1 MHVGRGVKQAGTWV
15 CRQTNVE
22 HSTLDRTVPPRHC
35 ITGDGNEFIS
45 ARGGNATMSYQP
57 IENYGIIGNMRT
69 VALVGMNGSIDWYCC
84 PHFDSPSVFGAL
96 LDEKKGGHFQISADA
111 DGVRH
116 KQFYWPST
124 NVLVTR
130 FLLTDGI
137 AELEDFMPVG
147 LPSDSPE
154 YRHVYRRI
162 RCVRGSVRISV
173 TCRPAFDYGRQT
185 HDTLIEANGA
195 TFKSRGLTLA
205 LSAAVP
211 LRNDGHGGV
220 SAEFMLSEG
229 KSQVFILRDDC
240 GEDGV
245 PCPPSEEEAEELLRG
260 TVKFWQNWLSACT
273 YHGRWRDQVHRSALA
288 LKLLTFEPTGA
299 IIAAPTTSLP
309 EVIGGA
315 RNWDYRYTWMRDAA
329 FTVYAFLRIGFKNE
343 AAAFLGWIEDYA
355 SKHASRNA
363 PSPVMFTI
371 EGNTQIPEQTLDHW
385 EGYRGSRPVRIG
397 NAAVSQFQGDIYGE
411 LMDAMYLSNKYVSPT
426 PYDIWVKIRNR
437 LEWICENWQLPDA
450 GIWEMRNR
458 QEHFVYSKVMNWV
471 ALDRGIRLA
480 DKRALPADR
489 AKWIRERDRICE
501 EVMSQG
507 WNEKRKS
514 FTQFYGSE
522 DLDASLL
529 IMPLVFFMAPT
540 DPRMLKTLDAIL
552 ENPRQGGLVSD
563 SLVYRYPPQPR
574 IDGLPGEEG
583 TFNMCSFWLVEAL
596 TRAGQRIPE
605 KLDQARLLLERMLGY
620 ANHLGLYA
628 EQTGP
633 QGEALGNFP
642 QAFTHLALISAAFNL
657 DRTLGA
663 QN

>member
-1 MHVGRGVKQAGTWV
+1 
-15 CRQTNVE
+15 
-22 HSTLDRTVPPRHC
+22 
-35 ITGDGNEFIS
+35 
-45 ARGGNATMSYQP
+45 MSYQP

-69 VALVGMNGSIDWYCC
+69 VALVGMNGSIDWYCY
-84 PHFDSPSVFGAL
+84 PHFDSPSIFGAI
-96 LDEKKGGHFQISADA
+96 LDDKNGGYFRISAA
-111 DGVRH
+111 SDGGRH

-154 YRHVYRRI
+154 YRHIYRRI
-162 RCVRGSVRISV
+162 RCVRGSVRISLA
-173 TCRPAFDYGRQT
+173 CRPAFDYGRQT

-195 TFKSRGLTLA
+195 RFKTSSMTLA
-205 LSAAVP
+205 LSTAVP

-220 SAEFMLSEG
+220 SAEFVLSEG

-240 GEDGV
+240 NEGGV
-245 PCPPSEEEAEELLRG
+245 PCAPSEDVAEELLRG

-299 IIAAPTTSLP
+299 IVAAPTTSLP

-329 FTVYAFLRIGFKNE
+329 FTVYAFLRIGFRDE
-343 AAAFLGWIEDYA
+343 AAAFMSWIEDYA
-355 SKHASRNA
+355 SKYARSNERGA
-363 PSPVMFTI
+363 VVFTI
-371 EGNTQIPEQTLDHW
+371 NGEKKLPEHTLDHW
-385 EGYRGSRPVRIG
+385 EGYRGSSPVRIG

-411 LMDAMYLSNKYVSPT
+411 LMDAFYLSNKYVSPT
-426 PYDIWVKIRNR
+426 SYDVWVKIRAR

-458 QEHFVYSKVMNWV
+458 EEHFVYSKVMNWV

-489 AKWIRERDRICE
+489 AKWMRERDRIYE
-501 EVMSQG
+501 EVMTKG
-507 WNEKRKS
+507 WNEKRRA

-540 DPRMLKTLDAIL
+540 DPRMIGTIDAIL
-552 ENPRQGGLVSD
+552 KNPGDGGLLSD

-596 TRAGQRIPE
+596 TRAGQAFPE
-605 KLDQARLLLERMLGY
+605 KLDQARLLFERVLGY

-657 DRTLGA
+657 DRMLGS
-663 QN
+663 QV

>member
-1 MHVGRGVKQAGTWV
+1 M
-15 CRQTNVE
+15 
-22 HSTLDRTVPPRHC
+22 P
-35 ITGDGNEFIS
+35 
-45 ARGGNATMSYQP
+45 YQP

-69 VALVGMNGSIDWYCC
+69 VALVGMNGSIDWYCY
-84 PHFDSPSVFGAL
+84 PHFDSPCVFGAI
-96 LDEKKGGHFQISADA
+96 LDDKKGGRFQITADA
-111 DGVRH
+111 DGARH

-130 FLLTDGI
+130 FLLADGV
-137 AELEDFMPVG
+137 AELEDFMPAG

-154 YRHVYRRI
+154 YRHIYRRI
-162 RCVRGSVRISV
+162 RCVRGLVRISLS
-173 TCRPAFDYGRQT
+173 CCPAFDYGRQT

-195 TFKSRGLTLA
+195 TFKSRSLTLA
-205 LSAAVP
+205 LSSAVP
-211 LRNDGHGGV
+211 LRNDGRGGV
-220 SAEFMLSEG
+220 SAEFVLSEG
-229 KSQVFILRDDC
+229 QSQVFILRDDC
-240 GEDGV
+240 HQRAV
-245 PCPPSEEEAEELLRG
+245 PCPPSEEEAEALLRA

-273 YHGRWRDQVHRSALA
+273 YHGRWRDQVQRSALA

-309 EVIGGA
+309 EVIGGV

-458 QEHFVYSKVMNWV
+458 QEHFVYSKLMNWV

-489 AKWIRERDRICE
+489 AKWIRERDRIYE
-501 EVMSQG
+501 EVMTQG
-507 WNEKRKS
+507 WNEKRRA
-514 FTQFYGSE
+514 FTQFYGSD

-540 DPRMLKTLDAIL
+540 DPRMLSTISAIL
-552 ENPRQGGLVSD
+552 KNPREGGLLSD

-596 TRAGQRIPE
+596 TRAGQAYPE
-605 KLDQARLLLERMLGY
+605 KLDQARLLFERVLGY

-657 DRTLGA
+657 DRTLG
-663 QN
+663 N

>member
-1 MHVGRGVKQAGTWV
+1 
-15 CRQTNVE
+15 
-22 HSTLDRTVPPRHC
+22 
-35 ITGDGNEFIS
+35 
-45 ARGGNATMSYQP
+45 MSYQP

-69 VALVGMNGSIDWYCC
+69 VALVGMNGSIDWYCH
-84 PHFDSPSVFGAL
+84 PHFDSASVFGAI
-96 LDEKKGGHFQISADA
+96 LDDKKGGRFQIFAGV

-130 FLLTDGI
+130 FLLADGI

-147 LPSDSPE
+147 LPSDSAE
-154 YRHVYRRI
+154 YRHIYRRI

-173 TCRPAFDYGRQT
+173 ACRPAFDYGRQP
-185 HDTLIEANGA
+185 HDTQVETNGA
-195 TFKSRGLTLA
+195 TFKSRSVTLA
-205 LSAAVP
+205 LSASMP
-211 LRNDGHGGV
+211 LRNDGQGGV
-220 SAEFMLSEG
+220 TAEFVLSEG
-229 KSQVFILRDDC
+229 KSQVFILREDC
-240 GEDGV
+240 EGRV
-245 PCPPSEEEAEELLRG
+245 PGPPSDEEAEGLLRG
-260 TVKFWQNWLSACT
+260 TVKFWQDWLSACT

-309 EVIGGA
+309 EVVGGA

-329 FTVYAFLRIGFKNE
+329 FTVYAFLRIGFRGE
-343 AAAFLGWIEDYA
+343 AAAFMGWIEDYA
-355 SKHASRNA
+355 SKHARPAA
-363 PSPVMFTI
+363 PGGVVFTI
-371 EGNTQIPEQTLDHW
+371 AGDNQLPEQTLDHW
-385 EGYRGSRPVRIG
+385 EGYRGSAPVRIG
-397 NAAVSQFQGDIYGE
+397 NAAVVQFQGDIYGE
-411 LMDAMYLSNKYVSPT
+411 LMDAFYLSNKYVSPT
-426 PYDIWVKIRNR
+426 SYDVWVKIRNR

-450 GIWEMRNR
+450 GIWEMRDR

-471 ALDRGIRLA
+471 ALDRGLRLA

-489 AKWIRERDRICE
+489 AKWMRERDKIYE
-501 EVMSQG
+501 EVVAKG
-507 WNEKRKS
+507 WNEKRQA

-529 IMPLVFFMAPT
+529 IMPLVFFMAPN
-540 DPRMLKTLDAIL
+540 DPRMIGTINAIQK
-552 ENPRQGGLVSD
+552 NPQNGGLLSD
-563 SLVYRYPPQPR
+563 GLVYRYPPQPR

-596 TRAGQRIPE
+596 TRAGPAFPD
-605 KLDQARLLLERMLGY
+605 KLDQARLLFERVLGY
-620 ANHLGLYA
+620 ANHLGLYS

-657 DRTLGA
+657 DRMLGR
-663 QN
+663 